1 MSWEAFRW
9 TAKSPSE
16 LYHVLGPHGVDDL
29 LRQAVAAC
37 WRAVPEEGR
46 TFAAAHQLARDV
58 FARNIRVWKQIK
70 KPTPEAFFKD
80 MFPTDADGF
89 VRQAMVLCWMMMPRT
104 GGREVS
110 DALKIVGHIFERNM
124 ESWEEDNRTFTKG
137 AKFSTKAKKASRKP
151 GSDGTGA
158 KVKAST
164 KGVRKTAA
172 GAKRAKAAKA

>member
-46 TFAAAHQLARDV
+46 TFAAAQALAREV
-58 FARNIRVWKQIK
+58 FGRNIRVWKQIK

-110 DALKIVGHIFERNM
+110 DALKIVGHVFERNM

-137 AKFSTKAKKASRKP
+137 AKFSTKAKKPKKVAAPRTAKSKAKP
-151 GSDGTGA
+151 
-158 KVKAST
+158 K
-164 KGVRKTAA
+164 RKTA
-172 GAKRAKAAKA
+172 RA

>member
-46 TFAAAHQLARDV
+46 TFASAQALARQV
-58 FARNIRVWKQIK
+58 FGRNIRVWKQIK

-104 GGREVS
+104 GGRKLS
-110 DALKIVGHIFERNM
+110 DVTKIVTAVFDRNLAAWD
-124 ESWEEDNRTFTKG
+124 SDNATFTGKTSKKSARKAPS
-137 AKFSTKAKKASRKP
+137 AKSKKKVPGKAKR
-151 GSDGTGA
+151 
-158 KVKAST
+158 
-164 KGVRKTAA
+164 
-172 GAKRAKAAKA
+172 